1 MLETKA
7 FAAVDPKQPLAP
19 YTFERLEP
27 RPNDVLVQIQF
38 CGVCHSDIHQVRN
51 EWGGARY
58 PMVPGHEIVG
68 RVERVG
74 SAVSKHKVGDAVGIG
89 CFVDACNECDA
100 CKRGL
105 QQYCEK
111 GVVWTYNGTD
121 KDGRPTQGGYSTQI
135 VVHEDYVLRV
145 RADQPLQGV
154 APLLCAGITTY
165 SPLKHWKIGK
175 GHRLGVVGLGGLGHM
190 AVKLGVALGAEVTV
204 LSTSEKKRNDAKQ
217 LGAHDFLVTTD
228 SKAFGAAS
236 NRFDFLLDTVS
247 APHDLASYAG
257 LLRTDG
263 TMILVGV
270 PDKPAALPAFALI
283 GRRRSIAG
291 SLIGGIPETQEML
304 DFCAERSITADVEVL
319 AVQSVNEAY
328 ERMLKSD
335 VRYRFVLD
343 CSTLR

>member
-7 FAAVDPKQPLAP
+7 FAAFDPKQPLAP

-27 RPNDVLVQIQF
+27 RPNDVLVKIAY

-51 EWGGARY
+51 EWGGAKY
-58 PMVPGHEIVG
+58 PMVPGHEVVG
-68 RVERVG
+68 HVERVG
-74 SAVSKHKVGDAVGIG
+74 SAVTKHKVGDAVGIG
-89 CFVDACNECDA
+89 CFVDACNACDA
-100 CKRGL
+100 CMRGL

-111 GVVWTYNGTD
+111 GIVWTYNGTD

-135 VVHEDYVLRV
+135 VAHEDYVLRI
-145 RADQPLQGV
+145 RADQPLQAV

-190 AVKLGVALGAEVTV
+190 GVKLGVALGAEVTV

-228 SKAFGAAS
+228 SKAFAAAS
-236 NRFDFLLDTVS
+236 ARFDFLLDTVS

-270 PDKPAALPAFALI
+270 PDKPAPLPAFALI
-283 GRRRSIAG
+283 GRRRSVAG

-304 DFCAERSITADVEVL
+304 DFCADRSITADVEVL
-319 AVQSVNEAY
+319 AVQSVNDAY

-343 CSTLR
+343 CSTL